1 MLGGA
6 PVCWSLSAGT
16 FLALCPAHSVPLI
29 VLNPLV
35 EASDVSPNSL
45 RLVVLLCIQA
55 ELRDSLFKSFIF
67 SYVYV
72 YDLFVGLYK

>member
-1 MLGGA
+1 MLGEA
-6 PVCWSLSAGT
+6 PVSWSLPAGP

-35 EASDVSPNSL
+35 EASNVSPNSL
-45 RLVVLLCIQA
+45 RLVPLCLQA
-55 ELRDSLFKSFIF
+55 GLRDSLFISFNF